1 MILKERF
8 FDDSTPTSLLHN
20 LRALFMF
27 SRIFSLSKKIT
38 ILFGLFFIGLLINSS
53 NANESLF
60 LKDKSDFLKPDEAFQ
75 LTIKKNPQSIEA
87 AFFIAKDY
95 YLYRNKLKVEFDHVP
110 QNQILLPTAEIKT
123 DPHFGKT
130 EIYHD
135 TLNASI
141 PYDPNHPPKEISF
154 TYQGCSQKGL
164 CYPPI
169 TKGFK
174 FDSIQNN
181 NSSASNSNSE
191 VDTMQY
197 LLQSQHIGLI
207 LLGFFIAGLLLSLTP
222 CVLPMIPIL
231 SSIIFASHKRLSHQT
246 RLKDFFLS
254 LSYVGGVSFTYTL
267 IGIFA
272 GLSGNLITTSIQSP
286 LLMMIL
292 AVVFILLAL
301 SMFDLYALKL
311 PHFIEN
317 FIATSILRLEG
328 GRYLN
333 VFIIGMISSL
343 VLSPCIAPPLAGAII
358 YINQSRDFIL
368 GGLALFTL
376 SIGMSMPLLLIG
388 IFSDQW
394 LPKRGHWMIIV
405 KELIGFVLIAMGFFI
420 MSPLFPEN
428 IDQIAYSAL
437 LLALS
442 IYLLFAAR
450 RFKYKA
456 MSWVHLS
463 AFATLIAS
471 ILLFGL
477 TLQKINMSDNESI
490 SNTTKPNHVSVLPF
504 RQIHS
509 LDDLS
514 RELNQRDNKMIM
526 LDFYADWCVS
536 CKEYE
541 KLTFSNPKVKEHLNE
556 YSLLQV
562 DVTQNN
568 AKHKALL
575 KHFNLYGPPAIL
587 FFDKQHN
594 ELRTFRVVGYKNAS
608 QMMVHLKTLQHENQ

>member
-1 MILKERF
+1 
-8 FDDSTPTSLLHN
+8 
-20 LRALFMF
+20 MF

-110 QNQILLPTAEIKT
+110 QNQILLPTSEIKT

-141 PYDPNHPPKEISF
+141 PYDPNHPPKEIGF

-292 AVVFILLAL
+292 GVVFILLAL

-317 FIATSILRLEG
+317 FIATSILRIEG

-358 YINQSRDFIL
+358 YINQSRDFVL

-376 SIGMSMPLLLIG
+376 SIGMSIPLLFIG

-405 KELIGFVLIAMGFFI
+405 KELIGFILIAMGLFI

-428 IDQIAYSAL
+428 FDQIAYSAL

-477 TLQKINMSDNESI
+477 TLQKINVSDNENI
-490 SNTTKPNHVSVLPF
+490 SSTTKPNHVSVLPF
-504 RQIHS
+504 RQIQS

-514 RELNQRDNKMIM
+514 RELNQRDNKMIV

-541 KLTFSNPKVKEHLNE
+541 KLTFSNPKVKEHLSE

-594 ELRTFRVVGYKNAS
+594 ELRAFRVVGYKNAS

>member
-1 MILKERF
+1 
-8 FDDSTPTSLLHN
+8 
-20 LRALFMF
+20 MF

-110 QNQILLPTAEIKT
+110 QNQILLPTSEIKT

-292 AVVFILLAL
+292 GVVFILLAL

-317 FIATSILRLEG
+317 FIATSILRVEG

-358 YINQSRDFIL
+358 YINQSRDFVL

-376 SIGMSMPLLLIG
+376 SIGMSIPLLFIG

-405 KELIGFVLIAMGFFI
+405 KELIGFVLIAMGLFI

-428 IDQIAYSAL
+428 FDQIAYSAL

-477 TLQKINMSDNESI
+477 TLQKINVSDNENI
-490 SNTTKPNHVSVLPF
+490 SSTTKPNHVSVLPF
-504 RQIHS
+504 RQIQS

-514 RELNQRDNKMIM
+514 RELNQRDNKMIV

-541 KLTFSNPKVKEHLNE
+541 KLTFSNPKVKEHLSE

-594 ELRTFRVVGYKNAS
+594 ELRAFRVVGYKNAS

>member
-1 MILKERF
+1 
-8 FDDSTPTSLLHN
+8 
-20 LRALFMF
+20 MF
-27 SRIFSLSKKIT
+27 SRIFSLSKKLT
-38 ILFGLFFIGLLINSS
+38 ILFSLFFIGLILNGVY
-53 NANESLF
+53 AKESLF
-60 LKDKSDFLKPDEAFQ
+60 LKDKNDFLQPDEAFQ
-75 LTIKKNPQSIEA
+75 LTVKKNPQSIEA
-87 AFFIAKDY
+87 SFFIAKDY
-95 YLYRNKLKVEFDHVP
+95 YLYRNKFKVEFDRAP
-110 QNQILLPTAEIKT
+110 QNQILLPAAEIKT
-123 DPHFGKT
+123 DTHFGKT

-141 PYDPNHPPKEISF
+141 PYDANHPPKEISM
-154 TYQGCSQKGL
+154 TYQGCSAKGL
-164 CYPPI
+164 CYAPI
-169 TKGFK
+169 KKEFK
-174 FDSIQNN
+174 FDAIQ
-181 NSSASNSNSE
+181 SSGSKTISSNSE
-191 VDTMQY
+191 VDTMQF
-197 LLQSQHIGLI
+197 LLQSKHVGLI

-231 SSIIFASHKRLSHQT
+231 SSIIFASHKRPSHQT

-267 IGIFA
+267 LGVFA

-286 LLMMIL
+286 MLMGIMGI
-292 AVVFILLAL
+292 VFILLAL

-311 PHFIEN
+311 PHFIEH
-317 FIATSILRLEG
+317 FIATSILKVEG
-328 GRYLN
+328 GKYLN
-333 VFIIGMISSL
+333 VFIIGTISSL

-394 LPKRGHWMIIV
+394 LPKRGHWMVIV
-405 KELIGFVLIAMGFFI
+405 KELIGFMLIAMGLFI
-420 MSPLFPEN
+420 MSPLFSEN
-428 IDQIAYSAL
+428 MNQIAYSAL
-437 LLALS
+437 LLTLS
-442 IYLLFAAR
+442 IYLFFANR
-450 RFKYKA
+450 RFKYKT
-456 MSWVHLS
+456 MSWVHLA
-463 AFATLIAS
+463 AFVTLIAS

-477 TLQKINMSDNESI
+477 TLQKINVIDNENI
-490 SNTTKPNHVSVLPF
+490 SNTSKPNHVSVLPF
-504 RQIHS
+504 KQIQS

-541 KLTFSNPKVKEHLNE
+541 KLTFSHPRVKEYLSE

-568 AKHKALL
+568 AEHKTLL

-594 ELRTFRVVGYKNAS
+594 ELRTFRIVGYKNAS
-608 QMMVHLKTLQHENQ
+608 QMLDQLKILQHENQ

>member
-1 MILKERF
+1 
-8 FDDSTPTSLLHN
+8 
-20 LRALFMF
+20 MF
-27 SRIFSLSKKIT
+27 SPIFSLSKKIVT
-38 ILFGLFFIGLLINSS
+38 LLSLIFLGLIFNSVH
-53 NANESLF
+53 AKESLF
-60 LKDKSDFLKPDEAFQ
+60 LKDKNDFLSPEEAFQ
-75 LTIKKNPQSIEA
+75 LTVKKNPQSIDA
-87 AFFIAKDY
+87 SFFIAKDY
-95 YLYRNKLKVEFDHVP
+95 YLYRNKLKIEFDHVL
-110 QNQILLPTAEIKT
+110 QNQILLPTGEIKT
-123 DPHFGKT
+123 DTHFGKS

-141 PYDPNHPPKEISF
+141 PYDANHPPKEISL
-154 TYQGCSQKGL
+154 TYQGCSAKGL
-164 CYPPI
+164 CYAPI
-169 TKGFK
+169 KKEFN
-174 FDSIQNN
+174 FDDIQ
-181 NSSASNSNSE
+181 SAGSKTISSNSE
-191 VDTMQY
+191 VDTMQF
-197 LLQSQHIGLI
+197 LLQSQHVGLI

-231 SSIIFASHKRLSHQT
+231 SSIIFASHKRPSHQT

-267 IGIFA
+267 LGVFA

-286 LLMMIL
+286 MLMGIMGF
-292 AVVFILLAL
+292 VFILLAL

-311 PHFIEN
+311 PHFIEH
-317 FIATSILRLEG
+317 FIATSILRVEG
-328 GRYLN
+328 GKYLN
-333 VFIIGMISSL
+333 VFIIGTISSL

-405 KELIGFVLIAMGFFI
+405 KELIGFMLIAMGLFI

-437 LLALS
+437 LLTLS
-442 IYLLFAAR
+442 IYLFFANR
-450 RFKYKA
+450 RFKYKT
-456 MSWVHLS
+456 MSWVHVS
-463 AFATLIAS
+463 AFLTLIAS

-477 TLQKINMSDNESI
+477 TLQKINISDNENISI
-490 SNTTKPNHVSVLPF
+490 TSRPNHVSVLPF
-504 RQIHS
+504 KQIQS

-514 RELNQRDNKMIM
+514 RELNQHNNKMIM

-541 KLTFSNPKVKEHLNE
+541 KLTFTHPKVKEYLSE

-562 DVTQNN
+562 DVTKNN
-568 AKHKALL
+568 AEHKALL
-575 KHFNLYGPPAIL
+575 KHFHLYGPPAIL

-594 ELRTFRVVGYKNAS
+594 ELRTFRIVGYKNAS
-608 QMMVHLKTLQHENQ
+608 QMLDQLKTLQHENQ

>member
-1 MILKERF
+1 
-8 FDDSTPTSLLHN
+8 
-20 LRALFMF
+20 MF

-75 LTIKKNPQSIEA
+75 FTIKKNPQSIEA

-110 QNQILLPTAEIKT
+110 QNQILLPTSEIKT

-231 SSIIFASHKRLSHQT
+231 SSIIFASHKRLSDQT

-292 AVVFILLAL
+292 GVVFILLDL

-317 FIATSILRLEG
+317 FIATSILRVEG

-358 YINQSRDFIL
+358 YINQSRDFVL

-405 KELIGFVLIAMGFFI
+405 KELIGFVLIAMGLFI

-504 RQIHS
+504 KQIQS

-514 RELNQRDNKMIM
+514 RELNQRDNKIIM

-594 ELRTFRVVGYKNAS
+594 ELRTFRIVGYKNAS
-608 QMMVHLKTLQHENQ
+608 QMLGHLKTLQHENQ

>member
-1 MILKERF
+1 
-8 FDDSTPTSLLHN
+8 
-20 LRALFMF
+20 MF

-110 QNQILLPTAEIKT
+110 QNQILLPTSEIKT

-130 EIYHD
+130 EIYHG

-141 PYDPNHPPKEISF
+141 PYDPNHPPKEIGF

-292 AVVFILLAL
+292 GVVFILLAL

-317 FIATSILRLEG
+317 FIATSILRIEG

-358 YINQSRDFIL
+358 YINQSRDFVL

-376 SIGMSMPLLLIG
+376 SIGMSIPLLFIG

-405 KELIGFVLIAMGFFI
+405 KELIGFILIAMGLFI

-428 IDQIAYSAL
+428 FDQIAYSAL

-477 TLQKINMSDNESI
+477 TLQKINVSDNENI
-490 SNTTKPNHVSVLPF
+490 SSTTKPNHVSVLPF
-504 RQIHS
+504 RQIQS

-514 RELNQRDNKMIM
+514 RELNQRDNKMIV

-541 KLTFSNPKVKEHLNE
+541 KLTFSNPKVKEHLSE

-594 ELRTFRVVGYKNAS
+594 ELRAFRVVGYKNAS

>member
-1 MILKERF
+1 
-8 FDDSTPTSLLHN
+8 
-20 LRALFMF
+20 MF

-38 ILFGLFFIGLLINSS
+38 ILFSLFFIGLLINIA
-53 NANESLF
+53 NADESLF
-60 LKDKSDFLKPDEAFQ
+60 LKDKNAFLQPDEAFQ
-75 LTIKKNPQSIEA
+75 LTIKKNSQSIEA

-130 EIYHD
+130 EIYHS

-141 PYDPNHPPKEISF
+141 PFDPTHPPKKISL

-164 CYPPI
+164 CYAPI
-169 TKGFK
+169 SKEFK
-174 FDSIQNN
+174 FDSIQTKTLNAT
-181 NSSASNSNSE
+181 SSNSE
-191 VDTMQY
+191 VDTMQF

-231 SSIIFASHKRLSHQT
+231 SSIIFASHKRPSHQT

-254 LSYVGGVSFTYTL
+254 FSYVGGVSFTYTL

-272 GLSGNLITTSIQSP
+272 GLSGNLITSSIQSP
-286 LLMMIL
+286 LLMIVL
-292 AVVFILLAL
+292 GVVFILLAL

-317 FIATSILRLEG
+317 FIATSILRVEG

-358 YINQSRDFIL
+358 YINQSQDFVL

-405 KELIGFVLIAMGFFI
+405 KELIGFILIAMGLFI
-420 MSPLFPEN
+420 MSPLFPEHF
-428 IDQIAYSAL
+428 DQIAYSAL

-442 IYLLFAAR
+442 IYLFFAAR

-456 MSWVHLS
+456 MSWVHLL
-463 AFATLIAS
+463 AFVTLIAS

-477 TLQKINMSDNESI
+477 TLQKINVTDNENVSNI
-490 SNTTKPNHVSVLPF
+490 SKPNHVSVLPF
-504 RQIHS
+504 KQIQS

-514 RELNQRDNKMIM
+514 RELNQHDNKMIM

-541 KLTFSNPKVKEHLNE
+541 KLTFSNSKVKERLKE

-562 DVTQNN
+562 DVTKNN
-568 AKHKALL
+568 ANHKALL

-587 FFDKQHN
+587 FFDKQHS
-594 ELRTFRVVGYKNAS
+594 EIRTYRIVGYKNAS
-608 QMMVHLKTLQHENQ
+608 QMLNHLKTLQHENQ